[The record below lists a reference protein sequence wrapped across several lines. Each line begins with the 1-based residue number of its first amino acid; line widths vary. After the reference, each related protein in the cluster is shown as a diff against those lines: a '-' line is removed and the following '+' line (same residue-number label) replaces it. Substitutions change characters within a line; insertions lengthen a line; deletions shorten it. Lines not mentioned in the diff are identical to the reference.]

1 MPKQTKTFQSFS
13 SPLNISWSLQTFLWN
28 HRQQSLLQ
36 GLPWRKEVSSLS
48 SFCHIH
54 PSPLKTKVSLAC
66 AHQSQKTCLKHDTLF
81 CFQSYYQDS
90 DLYWSFSTFSWHFIF
105 IFMSVPECIQ
115 QRCPSGRWS
124 HTVLSFIFSV
134 SVQFSVISNGNKL
147 PLCCINAEMRLLAWL
162 PSSGIGSGIR
172 PGVGTDTWISI
183 GSGISISSTVGID
196 WNNLHKR
203 I

>member
-13 SPLNISWSLQTFLWN
+13 SPPNISWTLQTFLWN

-54 PSPLKTKVSLAC
+54 PCPLKPKVSLAC
-66 AHQSQKTCLKHDTLF
+66 AHQSQKPVWNMTHSSVSRATIKTQTCIDLSQHFHGILFSFLCQCLSASNRGVLQEGEVTLSF
-81 CFQSYYQDS
+81 
-90 DLYWSFSTFSWHFIF
+90 LSFS
-105 IFMSVPECIQ
+105 
-115 QRCPSGRWS
+115 
-124 HTVLSFIFSV
+124 L

-147 PLCCINAEMRLLAWL
+147 LLCCINAEMRLLAWL
-162 PSSGIGSGIR
+162 RSSGIGSGIR
-172 PGVGTDTWISI
+172 PGVGTNTCISI
-183 GSGISISSTVGID
+183 GSGIGISSIVGID
-196 WNNLHKR
+196 WNNLPKR